1 MLRAPDNPITKGTTQ
16 VVEGQAHPLSDLSEA
31 IDALKG
37 ACSRLQVSVKG
48 INTDLEDTNRKLMAA
63 LDLNAETAR
72 YLENIL
78 ASIPSGVIVVDKD
91 GRVVIF
97 NGAAQAITGYRSE
110 DVLGRLYS
118 ETLGC
123 GVPKKSTPL
132 YTLASGRSVE
142 HEEKT
147 LRTPSGKSVP
157 VGFSTS
163 LLISGGN
170 RISGAIEVLTDL
182 RRVKV
187 LEEEVSR
194 ARTLATIGE
203 LAAVV
208 AHEVRNPL
216 GGIKGFA
223 SLLERDLADNPEGFA
238 LLRQI
243 REGVDS
249 LDRIVSDLLEAG
261 RDTKL
266 RFQHFD
272 LAAEA
277 RHLVDMF
284 GMAARG
290 EGKRIE
296 FATEISEEPFF
307 CRMDRDRIRQA
318 ITNLLRNACEAV
330 GQEGTVTVRVYSR
343 SQGSDPGADGRG
355 VGSMRDCA
363 CIEVNDTGPGISKEM
378 LEKIFAPFFTTRDK
392 GTGLGLSTVRRVAAL
407 HGGEVKYLQPDPG
420 GSRFTIEIPRW

>member
-1 MLRAPDNPITKGTTQ
+1 MSYTADKATE
-16 VVEGQAHPLSDLSEA
+16 VEMAELEASRGRPLSNLSEA
-31 IDALKG
+31 IDALRS

-48 INTDLEDTNRKLMAA
+48 INSDLEDTNRKLTTA
-63 LDLNAETAR
+63 LDLNTETAR

-78 ASIPSGVIVVDKD
+78 ASIPSGVIVVDKE

-97 NGAAQAITGYRSE
+97 NDAAQIITGYRSE

-118 ETLGC
+118 KTFGC
-123 GVPKKSTPL
+123 GVPKKNTPL
-132 YTLASGRSVE
+132 YTLASGCSIE

-147 LRTPSGKSVP
+147 LRTPSGKTVA

-163 LLISGGN
+163 LLMNGES
-170 RISGAIEVLTDL
+170 RISGAIEVLTDM
-182 RRVKV
+182 RRVKL

-203 LAAVV
+203 VAAVV

-223 SLLERDLADNPEGFA
+223 SLLERDLADNPEGLA

-243 REGVDS
+243 REGIDS
-249 LDRIVSDLLEAG
+249 LDRIVTDLLEAG

-272 LAAEA
+272 LASEI
-277 RHLVDMF
+277 RRLVDMF

-290 EGKRIE
+290 EGKRIG
-296 FATEISEEPFF
+296 FAVEISEEPFF
-307 CRMDRDRIRQA
+307 CCVDRDRIRQA
-318 ITNLLRNACEAV
+318 ATNLMRNACEAV
-330 GQEGTVTVRVYSR
+330 GEEGTITIRVYSK
-343 SQGSDPGADGRG
+343 SQGSDPT
-355 VGSMRDCA
+355 GSMREVRSLRDYA
-363 CIEVNDTGPGISKEM
+363 CIEVNDTGPGISKDM
-378 LEKIFAPFFTTRDK
+378 LEKVFAPFFTTKDT

-407 HGGEVKYLQPDPG
+407 HGGEVKYLHPESG